1 MNWSVRV
8 RWRARLLIL
17 ACACLVGAGAAF
29 VAMIMLARVMPDAP
43 PYLFLDGPRRVAGWV
58 ALDRLLFVIV
68 CLGLLAAGSG
78 AGAAAKLHRPVI
90 SVLLV
95 SSSVGLV
102 GLLLQGVL
110 WGTGETAQ
118 DLGFSVAWLGTASL
132 VAAIV
137 TALAG
142 AAAAAAGLVLGLLVR
157 RSSIVTP

>member
-1 MNWSVRV
+1 MNGSVRV

-29 VAMIMLARVMPDAP
+29 VAMIVLARVVPDAP
-43 PYLFLDGPRRVAGWV
+43 PYLFLHPPKRVAGWV
-58 ALDRLLFVIV
+58 ALDRFLFVIV

-78 AGAAAKLHRPVI
+78 AGAAAKLHRPAI

-95 SSSVGLV
+95 SSCVGVV
-102 GLLLQGVL
+102 GLLLLGVL
-110 WGTGETAQ
+110 WGTGETAE

-132 VAAIV
+132 VAAMLTV
-137 TALAG
+137 LAG

-157 RSSIVTP
+157 RTSTAIP